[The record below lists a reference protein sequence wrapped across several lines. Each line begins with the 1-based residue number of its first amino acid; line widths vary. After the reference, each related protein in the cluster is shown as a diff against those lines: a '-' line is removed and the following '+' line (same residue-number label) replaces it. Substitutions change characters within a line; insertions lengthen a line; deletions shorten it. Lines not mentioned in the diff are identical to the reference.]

1 MDRNEVEHVARVSG
15 KRRRKTL
22 LGLGIDATKPIE
34 TQRDFA
40 HLRWWREIAE
50 GVMKA
55 AVIAAA
61 LGFGGTLAT
70 LVWLGFSFRFRR
82 DHCGD
87 GVGGLRNIRQSCRG
101 RHPPSAFPP

>member
-1 MDRNEVEHVARVSG
+1 MSFRGSKIGGRLMDRNEVEHVARVSG
-15 KRRRKTL
+15 KEAAQETL
-22 LGLGIDATKPIE
+22 IGLGIDTTKPIE

-55 AVIAAA
+55 AVIAMA

-70 LVWLGFSFRFRR
+70 LVWLGFKPDLNSKLGFV
-82 DHCGD
+82 
-87 GVGGLRNIRQSCRG
+87 GVST
-101 RHPPSAFPP
+101 

>member
-15 KRRRKTL
+15 KEAAQETL

-55 AVIAAA
+55 AVIAM
-61 LGFGGTLAT
+61 AT
-70 LVWLGFSFRFRR
+70 VRAS
-82 DHCGD
+82 
-87 GVGGLRNIRQSCRG
+87 RQFHRSCRC
-101 RHPPSAFPP
+101 RP

>member
-1 MDRNEVEHVARVSG
+1 MTDTPL
-15 KRRRKTL
+15 RRKPRSPASSRPRLSAQETL
-22 LGLGIDATKPIE
+22 LGLGIDTTKPIE

-55 AVIAAA
+55 AVIAMA

-70 LVWLGFSFRFRR
+70 LVWLGFKIS
-82 DHCGD
+82 
-87 GVGGLRNIRQSCRG
+87 LSQ
-101 RHPPSAFPP
+101 

>member
-15 KRRRKTL
+15 KEAAQETL
-22 LGLGIDATKPIE
+22 IGLGIDTTKPIE

-55 AVIAAA
+55 AVIAMA
-61 LGFGGTLAT
+61 LGFGGTLAAVSRT
-70 LVWLGFSFRFRR
+70 RSSPPSRRRSACRPSRHCFRYQPRWWR
-82 DHCGD
+82 PG
-87 GVGGLRNIRQSCRG
+87 SCR
-101 RHPPSAFPP
+101 